1 MDGWM
6 DALSRATRDALGQ
19 SNNTCERVRQ
29 ECFCV
34 SIRLS
39 AVGSR
44 QSAQS
49 KGLGEQR
56 AKSKERACCSELV
69 NKATTKRL
77 KLAPAPA
84 PDPTHWLQF
93 TALAA
98 PLSYRSLARSLS
110 LPTMFVRFK
119 GAIGNIA

>member
-56 AKSKERACCSELV
+56 AKSARV
-69 NKATTKRL
+69 
-77 KLAPAPA
+77 
-84 PDPTHWLQF
+84 
-93 TALAA
+93 AL
-98 PLSYRSLARSLS
+98 SLS
-110 LPTMFVRFK
+110 TKQQRN
-119 GAIGNIA
+119 A